1 MPAEGE
7 GPVILAMDFASPPP
21 WGEARVAKL
30 RALAESI
37 AAETPGLLW
46 KIWTED
52 AAAGRAGGIYAFAS
66 RAEAEAYRAMHT
78 ARVTE
83 RGATDIRGAIW
94 AVNGPLSALTRAP
107 L

>member
-21 WGEARVAKL
+21 WG
-30 RALAESI
+30 
-37 AAETPGLLW
+37 ETPGLLW

>member
-1 MPAEGE
+1 MAW
-7 GPVILAMDFASPPP
+7 ILEMNFRAAPP
-21 WGEARVAKL
+21 WGAARVEKL

-52 AAAGRAGGIYAFAS
+52 AEAGRAGGIYAFATKE
-66 RAEAEAYRAMHT
+66 AAEAYREMHT
-78 ARVTE
+78 QRVLAR
-83 RGATDIRGAIW
+83 GSSDIRANLW
-94 AVNGPLSALTRAP
+94 AVNDGLSAVTRAP